1 MAVNNK
7 KIQVAVADDHVL
19 LRRALAKLIASFD
32 NYSVLFEADNGREVK
47 AKISQHII
55 PDIVLLD
62 VNMPDMD
69 GFETAKWIYST
80 HPQVKIL
87 ALSMFSDE
95 NTIIKMLRFGAKGF
109 VLKSVD
115 PEKLKEALD
124 SVMEKDFYL
133 SDFISEKI
141 LSGLHKNVDV
151 QEETVSLTAK
161 EKEFLRMVCSEMTYK
176 DIAEKMFVSHRT
188 VDDYRNS
195 LFEKLKVRSRV
206 GLVMYA
212 IKHHLVEL

>member
-1 MAVNNK
+1 MAMTNNK
-7 KIQVAVADDHVL
+7 TTVAVADDHVL
-19 LRRALAKLIASFD
+19 LRRALAKLIGTFD
-32 NYSVLFEADNGREVK
+32 GYSVLFEADNGKEVK
-47 AKISQHII
+47 AKLLQHVI

-69 GFETAKWIYST
+69 GFETARWIYSN

-124 SVMEKDFYL
+124 SVREKDFYL

-141 LSGLHKNVDV
+141 LSGLHKNVDI
-151 QEETVSLTAK
+151 QEEAVSLTGK
-161 EKEFLRMVCSEMTYK
+161 EKEFLKFVCSEMTYK

>member
-1 MAVNNK
+1 MTK

-19 LRRALAKLIASFD
+19 LRRALAKLIASFE
-32 NYSVLFEADNGREVK
+32 NYTVLFEADNGKEVK
-47 AKISQHII
+47 AKLFQHII

-69 GFETAKWIYST
+69 GFETARWIYSNF
-80 HPQVKIL
+80 PQVKIL

-109 VLKSVD
+109 ILKSVD

-124 SVMEKDFYL
+124 SVMQKDFYL

-141 LSGLHKNVDV
+141 LSGLHKNVDIQDEV
-151 QEETVSLTAK
+151 VALTPK
-161 EKEFLRMVCSEMTYK
+161 EKEFLRLVCSELTYK

-195 LFEKLKVRSRV
+195 LFDKLKVRSRV

>member
-1 MAVNNK
+1 MAMTK

-19 LRRALAKLIASFD
+19 LRRALAKLISSFE
-32 NYSVLFEADNGREVK
+32 NYTVLFEADNGKEVK
-47 AKISQHII
+47 NKISQHII

-69 GFETAKWIYST
+69 GFETAKWIYSNF
-80 HPQVKIL
+80 PQVKIL

-115 PEKLKEALD
+115 PEKLQEALD

-141 LSGLHKNVDV
+141 LSGLHKNVDI
-151 QEETVSLTAK
+151 QEEAVSLTAK
-161 EKEFLRMVCSEMTYK
+161 EKEFLRFVCSEMTYK

-195 LFEKLKVRSRV
+195 LFDKLKVRSRV